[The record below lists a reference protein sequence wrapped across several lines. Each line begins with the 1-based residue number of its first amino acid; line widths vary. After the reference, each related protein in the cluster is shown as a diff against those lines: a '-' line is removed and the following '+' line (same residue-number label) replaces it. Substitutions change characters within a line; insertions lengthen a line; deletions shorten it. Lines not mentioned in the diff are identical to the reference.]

1 MQICSQTEIQV
12 QHLGYCKLIDLSND
26 IYKVIRMYQKDKKI
40 AKNDKKDIVKE
51 VYNVK
56 LENIKKMIA
65 YLKSENKK

>member
-1 MQICSQTEIQV
+1 
-12 QHLGYCKLIDLSND
+12 
-26 IYKVIRMYQKDKKI
+26 MYQKDKKI